1 MSKKLRVSQT
11 DKQFL
16 GVCGGL
22 AQYFG
27 MRSDNIRL
35 AFIIGAFL
43 GGSSILIYI
52 LLAIA
57 MAD

>member
-1 MSKKLRVSQT
+1 MNKKLVVSRT

-22 AQYFG
+22 SQYFG
-27 MRSDNIRL
+27 MKSDNIRL

-43 GGSSILIYI
+43 GGTSIALYL
-52 LLAIA
+52 LLALV